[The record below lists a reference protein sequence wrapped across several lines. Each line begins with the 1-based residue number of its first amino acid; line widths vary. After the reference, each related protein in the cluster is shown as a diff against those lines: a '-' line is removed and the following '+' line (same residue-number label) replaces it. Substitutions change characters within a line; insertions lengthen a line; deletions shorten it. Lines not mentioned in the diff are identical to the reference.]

1 MKIQTFSENEWLYPD
16 TVITKPNNAVKLESA
31 RGANISFQ
39 ILTDKEITK
48 DEKVSIKWEAPSN
61 IDLKFT
67 VYQLLPA
74 RVEENSAPKVY
85 TTLDYDSVSHFV
97 TRRAPFYVYD
107 VTRNIDDGCLKPGRA
122 AFYVRVFVPE
132 NCQLGE
138 YELKLNIAFSDC
150 SFNVDVLLKVY
161 KAAVP
166 ALGSS
171 VFNMI
176 NWLNLKSIAKV
187 HNLEHGSAAFWEA
200 VQRYLENQID
210 MRNNHIMLPSGIPVR
225 DETGRVV
232 DFNFDDAIRLGN
244 MALKAGFKYIYG
256 GFVAR
261 FKEWNQKEHYLLWD
275 RDVSVVTF
283 EAYRQLKLYFE
294 KLWDIVN
301 KNNWKNHYMQCLVD
315 EPQFPNSEHYRIL
328 SGICRKFMPGVKIND
343 PVEST
348 DLEGAVDIWVV
359 KQSVY
364 EKHISKYQALQSLGE
379 EIWIYTCGFP
389 AGYVMNRVMDL
400 PLLVSRLPMWM
411 CYLYDAKGFLHWGYN
426 VYNEKPFE
434 STCYFHGDPEKLFPP
449 GNAFVVYP
457 GNNEPWYS
465 VRGHLQRA
473 GAEDFELLHQLGLR
487 NKEKAREII
496 SRICTSFE
504 DYKSSAEDFAA
515 VRSEL
520 LQELEKYN

>member
-1 MKIQTFSENEWLYPD
+1 M
-16 TVITKPNNAVKLESA
+16 
-31 RGANISFQ
+31 
-39 ILTDKEITK
+39 
-48 DEKVSIKWEAPSN
+48 
-61 IDLKFT
+61 
-67 VYQLLPA
+67 
-74 RVEENSAPKVY
+74 
-85 TTLDYDSVSHFV
+85 
-97 TRRAPFYVYD
+97 
-107 VTRNIDDGCLKPGRA
+107 
-122 AFYVRVFVPE
+122 
-132 NCQLGE
+132 
-138 YELKLNIAFSDC
+138 LNIAFSDC

-400 PLLVSRLPMWM
+400 PFW
-411 CYLYDAKGFLHWGYN
+411 
-426 VYNEKPFE
+426 
-434 STCYFHGDPEKLFPP
+434 
-449 GNAFVVYP
+449 
-457 GNNEPWYS
+457 
-465 VRGHLQRA
+465 
-473 GAEDFELLHQLGLR
+473 
-487 NKEKAREII
+487 
-496 SRICTSFE
+496 
-504 DYKSSAEDFAA
+504 
-515 VRSEL
+515 
-520 LQELEKYN
+520 